1 MVNGISTGLLF
12 YVIPLYMKTILQMDI
27 GQIGLVSTVYPI
39 TMVIGSI
46 IFGILADRW
55 GRKIVL
61 FIVFSASIISAAFIY
76 ANPWQILALIYGV
89 VGFLGGGI
97 MAASSALIMDAC
109 NPKIGTTQY
118 SILISIMNFGEQG
131 MASITGSLVAL
142 LGFGRVFLYSAWVCG
157 PVLLILYFIRPK
169 KNELYGQENE

>member
-76 ANPWQILALIYGV
+76 ANTWQILALIYGV